1 MQAALVVV
9 AKAFPF
15 KIQSLYLHRPVQFHL
30 YRPIFISNQA
40 FHMELFNEHST
51 IPTLLR
57 NVIAN
62 IHSPRETFLIHKK
75 STVWEEISYMHTLD
89 CADAVSSFF
98 LSKGINKGDRMGLM
112 IDNSPEYVYYDQGI
126 QQIGAINVS
135 IYPTLSEHE
144 VAYIINDSGMRAILA
159 GNTFLFKKIL
169 KIAANCRC
177 LEYIIPAFPEY
188 QKVTVPEDIKAEIV
202 SFDEI
207 LNRSGKITAAER
219 AQIDAVRSTIRPT
232 DISSLIYTSGTTGT
246 PKGVMLSHSN
256 FVENVKVCLQQ
267 IPVIDETDTFLSFL
281 PLSHVFERTATYH
294 VCCAQGCK
302 VAFAQSLE
310 LLAKNMAEIRPTVM
324 NCVPRLL
331 EKIHDKA
338 IKSGT
343 SGGGLKSKI
352 FLWALEAGQD
362 YRQEKEAGKNPGIIR
377 SAKKT
382 IAEKLVFSKIKE
394 KTGGR
399 LKFMISGGAALPK
412 NVGEFFGNLGIKIL
426 EGFGLTETSPVMAVT
441 EFHRQIYGTVGR
453 VIPGIEVGIQN
464 VESKQMISIQTHESF
479 EEDFE
484 CAEGEIIV
492 RGHCVMQG
500 YFNKPAETAEAIDKD
515 DWFHTG
521 DIGRFYKGNLQITDR
536 LKNMI
541 VNAYGKNVYPTPVE
555 SIYMKSL
562 KIDQIFLIGD
572 KREYLT
578 AIVIPNKE
586 NLQEAFDLPESFFQQ
601 GGVFIN
607 EKEIID
613 WIGQDLRKLSGELAK
628 FERIKNFK
636 IKRNPFSIEEG
647 EITPTLKAKRKVIE
661 AKYAGVIN
669 EMYSGVVDTD

>member
-1 MQAALVVV
+1 MVS
-9 AKAFPF
+9 FTEF
-15 KIQSLYLHRPVQFHL
+15 
-30 YRPIFISNQA
+30 
-40 FHMELFNEHST
+40 ST
-51 IPTLLR
+51 IPSLLR
-57 NVIAN
+57 NVVAN
-62 IHSPRETFLIHKK
+62 IHKSEETFLINKK
-75 STVWEEISYMHTLD
+75 STDWEEISYGTTLD
-89 CADAVSSFF
+89 RADAVSSFF
-98 LSKGINKGDRMGLM
+98 LDKGVKKGDRLGLM
-112 IDNSPEYVYYDQGI
+112 IENSPEYVYYDQGI

-144 VAYIINDSGMRAILA
+144 VAYIINDSGLKAILV
-159 GNTFLFKKIL
+159 GNPFLFRKIL
-169 KIAANCRC
+169 KVAANCKE
-177 LEYIIPAFPEY
+177 LLYIIPAFSDHAKIP
-188 QKVTVPEDIKAEIV
+188 VPADVHSEII
-202 SFDEI
+202 SFDKVLGYPAGDKLHE
-207 LNRSGKITAAER
+207 ITA
-219 AQIDAVRSTIRPT
+219 IRESLRPS

-246 PKGVMLSHSN
+246 PKGVMLSHYN
-256 FVENVKVCLQQ
+256 FVENVKVCLRQ
-267 IPVIDETDTFLSFL
+267 IPVIDETETFLSFL

-302 VAFAQSLE
+302 IAFAQSLE
-310 LLAKNMAEIRPTVM
+310 LLAKNMGEIKPTVM

-338 IKSGT
+338 IKAGT
-343 SGGGLKSKI
+343 AGGGTKAKI
-352 FLWALEAGQD
+352 FLWALKTGQN
-362 YRQEKEAGKNPGIIR
+362 YRKVKEAGKTPGLML
-377 SAKKT
+377 SAKKAL
-382 IAEKLVFSKIKE
+382 AEKLVFSKIKE

-399 LKFMISGGAALPK
+399 LKFMISGGAALPR

-441 EFHRQIYGTVGR
+441 EYHRQVYGTVGR
-453 VIPGIEVGIQN
+453 VIPGIEIGIQN
-464 VESKQMISIQTHESF
+464 VESKELISIQSHESF
-479 EEDFE
+479 DENFE

-515 DWFHTG
+515 HWFHTG

-555 SIYMKSL
+555 NVYLKST
-562 KIDQIFLIGD
+562 KIDQLFLIGD

-578 AIVIPNKE
+578 AIVVPNKE
-586 NLQEAFDLPESFFQQ
+586 NLQETFQLSESFFQQ
-601 GGVFIN
+601 TEVFIH

-613 WIGQDLRKLSGELAK
+613 WVGQDLRKLSSELAK

-636 IKRNPFSIEEG
+636 VKRNPFSIEEG

-661 AKYAGVIN
+661 KKYAEVID
-669 EMYSGVVDTD
+669 EMYAESIEAD